1 MDFQSLV
8 EIAPWTTIAQICNLF
23 IQIALFKKFLFKPV
37 KEMLAKRQAE
47 VDGIYDEAE
56 KARHD
61 ADTAKADYEQH
72 LLTAKQEAEAITT
85 RAMQNAREQSDAMLQ
100 EAKTEAPALKAKA
113 ASDIALEKKK
123 AANEMKGELSGLA
136 VELASKVVRK
146 EIKEA
151 DHEKLIQDFID
162 ELGDAS

>member
-8 EIAPWTTIAQICNLF
+8 EIAPWTTIASICNLL
-23 IQIALFKKFLFKPV
+23 IQIVLFKKFLFKPIQNI
-37 KEMLAKRQAE
+37 LAKRQAE

-56 KARHD
+56 QARQA

-72 LLTAKQEAEAITT
+72 LAAAKDEAEAITT
-85 RAMQNAREQSDAMLQ
+85 RALQNAREQSEALLHEAQSEAAAM
-100 EAKTEAPALKAKA
+100 KARA

-136 VELASKVVRK
+136 VTLASKVVRR
-146 EIKEA
+146 EIDET
-151 DHEKLIQDFID
+151 DHDRLIQDFID

>member
-1 MDFQSLV
+1 
-8 EIAPWTTIAQICNLF
+8 
-23 IQIALFKKFLFKPV
+23 
-37 KEMLAKRQAE
+37 
-47 VDGIYDEAE
+47 
-56 KARHD
+56 
-61 ADTAKADYEQH
+61 
-72 LLTAKQEAEAITT
+72 
-85 RAMQNAREQSDAMLQ
+85 MLQ
-100 EAKTEAPALKAKA
+100 EAKTEATALKAKA